1 MFSSLLVSWQ
11 HNKKRTKPE
20 VAMKADRDLIII
32 GAGGAGLTAA
42 QYAARANLS
51 TLLLEELASGGQA
64 LIIDR
69 LENYPGF
76 PDPIPGTELARLFEE
91 QATRFGAE
99 IKFSGAQKVA
109 RGEGL
114 FTVHTDDGPLTSLTV
129 ILATGAKHRTL
140 DVPGEKEFTGRGV
153 SYCATCDG
161 PFFKGQPML
170 VVGGG
175 DAACDESAFLA
186 HLSDSVLMVHRR
198 DRFRA
203 QKALAER
210 TLHNPHIQVRFNT
223 ELKQIRGDGKVQQ
236 VSLLDNKTGKT
247 YDQQTSAVFVFVG
260 SIPQTGVVRELGVE
274 LDQGG
279 YVLTDQRMQ
288 TNLPGL
294 FAVGDVRATPF
305 RQLVVAA
312 GEGAVAAHAA
322 AQYIDELKGDAYR

>member
-1 MFSSLLVSWQ
+1 M
-11 HNKKRTKPE
+11 E
-20 VAMKADRDLIII
+20 ADRDLVII
-32 GAGGAGLTAA
+32 GAGGAGLAAA

-76 PDPIPGTELARLFEE
+76 PEAIPGTELARLFEE

-99 IKFSGAQKVA
+99 IKFSGVQRVT
-109 RGEGL
+109 RGDGL
-114 FTVHTDDGPLTSLTV
+114 FTVHTDDGPVTSLTA

-140 DVPGEKEFTGRGV
+140 EVPGEKELTGRGV

-161 PFFKGQPML
+161 PFFKGQPMM

-203 QKALAER
+203 QKALSER
-210 TLHNPHIQVRFNT
+210 TLRNPHIQVRFNT
-223 ELKQIRGDGKVQQ
+223 ELKAIHGDGKVQG
-236 VSLLDNKTGKT
+236 VSLLDNKTGKI
-247 YDQQTSAVFVFVG
+247 YDQKTSAVFVFVG
-260 SIPQTGVVRELGVE
+260 SIPQTEVVRELGVK
-274 LDQGG
+274 LDEGG

-288 TNLPGL
+288 TNIPGL
-294 FAVGDVRATPF
+294 FAAGDVRATPF

-312 GEGAVAAHAA
+312 GEGAIAAHVA